1 MYQFPLFEEPLESF
15 CPPKELIKNSILY
28 RKTEVTHLLTHQK
41 LNVIFW
47 EFEMKKLFLNKKYK
61 KIEIKN
67 LNDYPWNFSKLEL
80 IHLQLG
86 HARIYSYNNGVW
98 THGYKIFNSLNFFN
112 SIF

>member
-47 EFEMKKLFLNKKYK
+47 EFEMKKLFSNKKYK

-67 LNDYPWNFSKLEL
+67 LNDYP
-80 IHLQLG
+80 
-86 HARIYSYNNGVW
+86 VP
-98 THGYKIFNSLNFFN
+98 KIVENYINQNLSNHRL
-112 SIF
+112 